1 MPNNN
6 QKNKYVFYT
15 RELNMQ
21 PNTAHQIHDVL
32 CANAAA
38 NLGYSTVL
46 IYGNKDNATFN
57 PVELIR
63 PSQPKQ
69 PHQEFIDFYNV
80 DEALKILP
88 LPLPWPIDRIAKR
101 WFNTQEIVSKYYF
114 PKQIQPHAKIVH
126 TQDWQFVKLAIKNHI
141 PVIYERHYFQDKQ
154 FEPEIVNSPYFQL
167 AITQSEII
175 RQSLIKYGMPEKKVI
190 WLHNGFNQA
199 FLQRQPEEAE
209 AWRQEL
215 LVDGRKHLVVYSG
228 ALYRF
233 KGIDDLID
241 AAKYLPEIQFAI
253 TGGKDSQ
260 VKEYQQLAQDKNI
273 TNVKFLG
280 WILPRERL
288 VSLMQAADVLAH
300 PHCSGEAANFTNPV
314 KFFQYMATGTP
325 IAVTEI
331 LPLMEFKNTP
341 LVAGWCEP
349 DNPHKFAECI
359 QQILVKYPRKV
370 EGYTDSINFGKQ
382 FSWEDRIQKTLNYV
396 DASMRPV
403 ATN

>member
-1 MPNNN
+1 MQNTN
-6 QKNKYVFYT
+6 QKNKYVFYA

-46 IYGNKDNATFN
+46 IYGNKHNASLN

-63 PSQPKQ
+63 PSEPKQ

-101 WFNTQEIVSKYYF
+101 WLNTQEIVSKYYF

-126 TQDWQFVKLAIKNHI
+126 TQDWQFVKLAIKNQI

-190 WLHNGFNQA
+190 WLHNGFSQA
-199 FLQRQPEEAE
+199 FLQRQPEEAQ

-260 VKEYQQLAQDKNI
+260 VKEYQQIAQDKNV

-300 PHCSGEAANFTNPV
+300 PHCSGEAADFTNPV

-331 LPLMEFKNTP
+331 PPLMEFKNTP

-359 QQILVKYPRKV
+359 QQILEKYPRKV

-382 FSWEDRIQKTLNYV
+382 FSWEDRIQKTLSYV

-403 ATN
+403 AIN

>member
-6 QKNKYVFYT
+6 QKNKYVFYA